1 MDIIIKSF
9 NRPYYLDRCIQSIR
23 KFVTDSDY
31 RIIIL
36 DDGTPEKYLK
46 KISEKY
52 SHITILKSDF
62 HNEKITAIESDAENI
77 NSNVP
82 IDLWINAA
90 KNASDYFVL
99 LEDDI
104 WFTDYISLNEL
115 EISLRKA
122 NLQMLKL
129 FWLGNSK
136 LISDRIVK
144 KESFFSIYE
153 PNLYTRNPLLY
164 KLFFKYSR
172 FKIRKIL
179 SFIPIY
185 TKERALSYYSIYSVA
200 GVVFRRE
207 YFLSLWKNH
216 ANTIDEGLQLFNAVQ
231 FLNKNKNKNITF
243 GRTNKEVVK
252 TSFLSA
258 ATNQHKNYE
267 NVSIDMFV
275 FNRIINEAWY
285 EGELDVMN
293 NFPKDLNP
301 ESIQKI
307 LRDKNAVD
315 ASEGEWKK
323 WVERFKLQYISFGC
337 IIE

>member
-23 KFVTDSDY
+23 RFVVHSDY

-36 DDGTPEKYLK
+36 DDGTPDKYLK
-46 KISEKY
+46 KISEKH
-52 SHITILKSDF
+52 SDITILKSDLYDVKVF
-62 HNEKITAIESDAENI
+62 AIENDSQNI
-77 NSNVP
+77 NVKVP

-90 KNASDYFVL
+90 KKASEYFVL

-104 WFTDYISLNEL
+104 WFTDYIALNDL
-115 EISLRKA
+115 EISLRKD
-122 NLQMLKL
+122 NVQMLKL

-136 LISDRIVK
+136 LQSDRIVK
-144 KESFFSIYE
+144 EESFFSIYE
-153 PNLYTRNPLLY
+153 PDLYTRNPLLY
-164 KLFFKYSR
+164 KLFFVYYK
-172 FKIRKIL
+172 FKIRKTL
-179 SFIPIY
+179 SFLNIY
-185 TKERALSYYSIYSVA
+185 TKTRALNYYSIYSVA
-200 GVVFRRE
+200 GVVFRQE

-216 ANTIDEGLQLFNAVQ
+216 TNRIDEGLQLFNAVQ
-231 FLNKNKNKNITF
+231 FLNKNKNAAF

-267 NVSIDMFV
+267 NVSLNMFV
-275 FNRIINEAWY
+275 FNKIINEAWY

-323 WVERFKLQYISFGC
+323 WAEQFKQQYTSFGC
-337 IIE
+337 IID